1 VVTALHGRAGE
12 IHAKAAGALLPALLL
27 QVCMHVASALCR
39 HVLGRSF
46 RDQSAAQKHKPGVLL
61 LQRAGAAGAGAS
73 RPRRKLCTQLR
84 RPGAGLT
91 CLSIPAW
98 LHSLA
103 SICPLDID
111 ESSYS

>member
-1 VVTALHGRAGE
+1 MHGRAGE

-61 LQRAGAAGAGAS
+61 LQRAGAGAGAGAS
-73 RPRRKLCTQLR
+73 RPRRKLH
-84 RPGAGLT
+84 AGSSVVQVQALLACPYPLGST
-91 CLSIPAW
+91 LLHVYVHSISM
-98 LHSLA
+98 SLA
-103 SICPLDID
+103 S
-111 ESSYS
+111 

>member
-1 VVTALHGRAGE
+1 MVTALHGRARE
-12 IHAKAAGALLPALLL
+12 IHAKAAGALLPALPL
-27 QVCMHVASALCR
+27 QVCMHVALDLCR

-61 LQRAGAAGAGAS
+61 LQRAGAGAGAS
-73 RPRRKLCTQLR
+73 RPPRKLCTQLR
-84 RPGAGLT
+84 RPGPGLT

-98 LHSLA
+98 LRSLA

-111 ESSYS
+111 ESS